1 MKTFISTLALAAT
14 FGFAGVAF
22 AEDAMA
28 PAADAMAPMASDAM
42 APDAMA
48 TMTPDEMLT
57 ACLEK
62 AGMEMD
68 SMKKDDATK
77 ACHDT
82 HNMAPMAT
90 DGMAAPMAT
99 DSMAAPMATDSMAA
113 DPGAMAPAK

>member
-1 MKTFISTLALAAT
+1 MKTLISTLALTAALA
-14 FGFAGVAF
+14 FSGFAT

-42 APDAMA
+42 APDAMSS
-48 TMTPDEMLT
+48 MTPDEVLA

-68 SMKKDDATK
+68 TMKKDDATK
-77 ACHDT
+77 ACHDA

-99 DSMAAPMATDSMAA
+99 DGMAAPMATDGMAA
-113 DPGAMAPAK
+113 DPAATKPAM